1 MTPRREY
8 CSAGLRLHASSGL
21 GTLPAMREGSLIV
34 LEGVDGAGTT
44 TQARLLC
51 DALRTAHVPV
61 HATAEPSSG
70 PIGALLRQALAGRV
84 VVNSSAGAP
93 HAPGWPTMALLF
105 AADRM
110 DHLESE
116 ILPNLAEG
124 VSVVCDRYYHSTVA
138 YQSVAG
144 GGAEAIPWLRECNRN
159 ARRPDLTLVLDVSAE
174 VAAERRRQRRGQA
187 EIFDAD
193 ELQRQ
198 LCAFYAELER
208 HFPDER
214 IVHVDAQGSV
224 DTVAAAVL
232 GHVRALL
239 GRP

>member
-1 MTPRREY
+1 
-8 CSAGLRLHASSGL
+8 LHVAVGL
-21 GTLPAMREGSLIV
+21 GTLPAMREGFLIV

-44 TQARLLC
+44 THARLLSE
-51 DALRTAHVPV
+51 ALRSAHVPV
-61 HATAEPSSG
+61 HATAEPSTG
-70 PIGALLRQALAGRV
+70 PIGALLRQMLSGRI
-84 VVNSSAGAP
+84 VVNSPSGGAP
-93 HAPGWPTMALLF
+93 RAPGWATMALLF

-116 ILPNLAEG
+116 ILPNLAQG

-144 GGAEAIPWLRECNRN
+144 GGSGAIPWLRECNRN
-159 ARRPDLTLVLDVSAE
+159 ARRPDLTLVLDASAE
-174 VAAERRRQRRGQA
+174 VAAERRRQRRGHA

-193 ELQRQ
+193 ELQRR

-214 IVHVDAQGSV
+214 IVHVDSNGSV
-224 DTVAAAVL
+224 DEVAARVL
-232 GHVRALL
+232 GQVRAAL
-239 GRP
+239 GSP